1 MEKKMTIPAPRV
13 LNFLLFV
20 LCVCLMGF
28 AFFLEH
34 VKDLEPCP
42 LCMSQRIVFIT
53 AGLIGL
59 IAAIHNPVKVGIK
72 VYGVLLMLVAAIGA
86 ALSSRQLWL
95 QSLPEDEI
103 PACGPGLSYIVE
115 NLEYF
120 PMQEVLTMMLSGTG
134 DCADVQW
141 VFLGLSIPGWTLL
154 VFISMIALGLIQ
166 LLRKR

>member
-1 MEKKMTIPAPRV
+1 MEKKMSIPAPRV

-53 AGLIGL
+53 AGLVGL
-59 IAAIHNPVKVGIK
+59 IAALHNPAKVGTK

-86 ALSSRQLWL
+86 SLSSRQLWL

-154 VFISMIALGLIQ
+154 VFISMIVLGLIQ
-166 LLRKR
+166 LLRKG